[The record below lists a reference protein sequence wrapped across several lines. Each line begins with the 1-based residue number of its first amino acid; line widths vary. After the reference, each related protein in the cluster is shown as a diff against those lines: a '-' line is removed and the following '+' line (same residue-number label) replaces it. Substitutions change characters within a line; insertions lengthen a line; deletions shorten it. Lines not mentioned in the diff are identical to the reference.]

1 MMSSE
6 SLAMEHYRLHV
17 IERWPA
23 GLRKN
28 TALAAVR
35 SAIESLRCGQPD
47 DSTWECMVCG
57 RATSLVSQP
66 VERPA
71 CDLLNHA

>member
-1 MMSSE
+1 MMFPE
-6 SLAMEHYRLHV
+6 LLAMEHYRLHV

-23 GLRKN
+23 GLRKS

-35 SAIESLRCGQPD
+35 SAIESLCCGEPD
-47 DSTWECMVCG
+47 DSTWECVVCG
-57 RATSLVSQP
+57 RASLLSQP

-71 CDLLNHA
+71 CDFLNHA

>member
-1 MMSSE
+1 MMFPE
-6 SLAMEHYRLHV
+6 LLAMEHYRLHV

-28 TALAAVR
+28 TALEAVR
-35 SAIESLRCGQPD
+35 SAIESLRGGEPD
-47 DSTWECMVCG
+47 DSTWKCVVCG
-57 RATSLVSQP
+57 RAASLLSQP

-71 CDLLNHA
+71 